1 MKSPTNPFKPNE
13 SVRSKRSSNRRK
25 QSKHYHDSDIL
36 ESPSVYCRS
45 NLGDKISDYED
56 LWDPEKNNNNTG
68 SNAFISMDTNTSN
81 SSCNEVLSPMVISS
95 PRQVTPP
102 PFGSEIAITTN
113 SPMQPKMFV
122 DNNRSPFY
130 SNPVDA
136 VTLVTA
142 SNHSTINPI
151 VRREPKLTILPS
163 FHRYSEPPKGQFED
177 LHFHASPNESER
189 EIHQQLAAGSLDQ
202 LKSTHKPAS
211 GRTMDPIWTVDSSWE
226 FLDKNEDSSENI
238 SIKNTKQLTPKLPS
252 VKYPTSFQNTLE
264 RRNRALNM
272 NALAQNKSSTVY
284 KLISKK
290 YPEIAL
296 NDAGGSCWQTFENEP
311 KFQRLSSYDN
321 VEQLSIYAASF
332 AQSDDGTLFSEP
344 WDSSQWDSFLPTTD
358 GKDFEDFS
366 YFFRFIVYFIVFF
379 TRFEHNSFVKMSSS
393 NLGR

>member
-1 MKSPTNPFKPNE
+1 M
-13 SVRSKRSSNRRK
+13 
-25 QSKHYHDSDIL
+25 
-36 ESPSVYCRS
+36 YCRS

-56 LWDPEKNNNNTG
+56 LWDPERNNNNTG

-95 PRQVTPP
+95 PRQMTPP

-113 SPMQPKMFV
+113 SPMQPKMFI

-136 VTLVTA
+136 VVPVSS
-142 SNHSTINPI
+142 SNHSTITPI

-177 LHFHASPNESER
+177 LHFHASPSESEKG
-189 EIHQQLAAGSLDQ
+189 IHQQLAAGSLDQ
-202 LKSTHKPAS
+202 LKSTYKPAT

-238 SIKNTKQLTPKLPS
+238 SIKNLKQLPTKLPS
-252 VKYPTSFQNTLE
+252 VVKYPASFQNTLE

-272 NALAQNKSSTVY
+272 NALANSKSSTVY

-321 VEQLSIYAASF
+321 VEQLSVYAASF

-344 WDSSQWDSFLPTTD
+344 WDSSQWDSFLPTTE
-358 GKDFEDFS
+358 GRYFKKSNCFFCLMI
-366 YFFRFIVYFIVFF
+366 YFFLN
-379 TRFEHNSFVKMSSS
+379 RFEHNSFVKMSSC
-393 NLGR
+393 NLRR